1 MAQPKLKFSV
11 LTIAKISLFLMLTA
25 ITGTMVTFV
34 MYGLLN
40 SSQKDGGP
48 KGLDPV
54 GTLARYQ
61 QAFFFE
67 HERFAL
73 SIAELNYPGK
83 TDTKDYAYSLK
94 TAGNKTFLYG
104 KTKVSTLK
112 SYASGVFMGKSAD
125 NELATE
131 RIICIANQPGTQQIM
146 PPIDA
151 HTCGTGTTKYKY

>member
-11 LTIAKISLFLMLTA
+11 LTIIKTSLFLTLIA

-34 MYGLLN
+34 IYGLLN

-67 HERFAL
+67 HERFAA
-73 SIAELNYPGK
+73 SITELNYPGEI
-83 TDTKDYAYSLK
+83 DTKDYAYSLK
-94 TAGNKTFLYG
+94 TDRNKTFLYG
-104 KTKVSTLK
+104 KTKFPALK
-112 SYASGVFMGKSAD
+112 SYAGGVFSGKSAD
-125 NELATE
+125 NELTTE
-131 RIICIANQPGTQQIM
+131 RIICIANEPGTQQIM

-151 HTCGTGTTKYKY
+151 YTCGTGTTKWSP